1 MMNLE
6 EKIAKLDTLAD
17 QIEDEQVTLEK
28 SLEIF
33 EQSVQLAGECMS
45 ALSDCKGKL
54 VILQEKVRKITDE
67 N

>member
-1 MMNLE
+1 MSLE
-6 EKIAKLDTLAD
+6 TKIAKLDQLANE
-17 QIEDEQVTLEK
+17 IEGDVTLEK

-33 EQSVQLAGECMS
+33 EQSIQLASDCMTE
-45 ALSDCKGKL
+45 LNDCKGKL